1 MSLASFLI
9 AFLPGYATLG
19 YWAILLLVLLRFIQ
33 GLSAGGQFSGLMSIA
48 TETTR
53 KKRAFLATLA
63 YSVSTLGFL
72 LAVVIAYCIHHLM
85 PNALSNDEWR
95 LAFIISGVWGVI
107 YHLVNK
113 KQTKSVSISDEDFT
127 LSDIVTRQYRAF
139 IGIILLTFF
148 LASLYYFS
156 FSYTY
161 TYFTEVIHISRNNAY
176 YISMVMLVVGVVL
189 YPVFG
194 LIADKY
200 NKQIVSIIGAIGILP
215 LAYFFVHVTNAFL
228 ILFIVIGLVICAAA
242 VCSGIVSV
250 TAEVFFK
257 RWRMTGSAVAFNI
270 GTAIAG
276 FFPYLSQSVV
286 TLFGRTA
293 LTYLLFQGYSP
304 ASPGLLA

>member
-1 MSLASFLI
+1 MGQIFFPKENSQHSIAQMFLIFGVGFIARPFGGYFLGKLGDKFCSYFAVKVAVYGMSLASFLI

-148 LASLYYFS
+148 
-156 FSYTY
+156 
-161 TYFTEVIHISRNNAY
+161 
-176 YISMVMLVVGVVL
+176 
-189 YPVFG
+189 
-194 LIADKY
+194 
-200 NKQIVSIIGAIGILP
+200 
-215 LAYFFVHVTNAFL
+215 
-228 ILFIVIGLVICAAA
+228 
-242 VCSGIVSV
+242 
-250 TAEVFFK
+250 
-257 RWRMTGSAVAFNI
+257 
-270 GTAIAG
+270 
-276 FFPYLSQSVV
+276 
-286 TLFGRTA
+286 
-293 LTYLLFQGYSP
+293 
-304 ASPGLLA
+304 